1 MSILTSFRDKDIYFH
16 HSLSQETTPSDYPMH
31 THDFLEIDYIVSG
44 KVQFLV
50 EGNLYDMHAGE
61 LLITRDSESHKLII
75 PQDTVYDRFVLH
87 FSPSLI
93 QGIDPEGVLLQ
104 PFYDREL
111 GRKNRVFAGEMTP
124 YPIEAMLHSL
134 CDDVPHSQKRILV
147 LSFLFCILPQLQRT
161 FLNRKKADIIQ
172 QNTGASL
179 VQYVNAHLFE
189 QLTVE
194 KISKKFYISLSQCE
208 RLFHAATGSS
218 IYRYI
223 LIKRL
228 FAAQQKIR
236 SGASTRVACQ
246 QSGFVDY
253 SAFYKAYCRQFG
265 HSPAKD
271 KPSSSN
277 NL

>member
-16 HSLSQETTPSDYPMH
+16 HSLSRESAPSDYPMH
-31 THDFLEIDYIVSG
+31 THDFLEFDYIVAG

-50 EGNLYDMHAGE
+50 EGNVYDMQAGE
-61 LLITRDSESHKLII
+61 LLITRDSEAHKLII
-75 PQDTVYDRFVLH
+75 PQETVYDRFVLH

-93 QGIDPEGVLLQ
+93 QSIDTEGVLLQ

-111 GRKNRVFAGEMTP
+111 GRKNRIFAGEMTP

-134 CDDVPHSQKRILV
+134 CSDVPHSQKRLLL
-147 LSFLFCILPQLQRT
+147 LSFLFCILPQLQRA
-161 FLNRKKADIIQ
+161 FQSRSKSDIIQ

-189 QLTVE
+189 PLNVE

-236 SGASTRVACQ
+236 SGTSTRLACQ
-246 QSGFVDY
+246 QCGFVDY

-271 KPSSSN
+271 KPSSGN
-277 NL
+277 AL